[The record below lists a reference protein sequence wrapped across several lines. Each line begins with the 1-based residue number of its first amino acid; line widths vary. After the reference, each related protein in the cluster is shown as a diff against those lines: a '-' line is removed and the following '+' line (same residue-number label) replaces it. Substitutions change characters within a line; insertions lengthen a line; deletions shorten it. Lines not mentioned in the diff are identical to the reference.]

1 MKNCAAPLDCVKSII
16 MSAQNMSMLV
26 VKASTDVGM
35 SKFKFVKF
43 AFGKFLSHCLG
54 SQSGWIEKIFKE

>member
-1 MKNCAAPLDCVKSII
+1 MGKCAAPLDCVTSII

-26 VKASTDVGM
+26 VKASTDVEM
-35 SKFKFVKF
+35 SKFKSVKF

-54 SQSGWIEKIFKE
+54 RQSGWIEKIFKE

>member
-1 MKNCAAPLDCVKSII
+1 MRFFPACVAVITL
-16 MSAQNMSMLV
+16 SAQNMSMLV

-35 SKFKFVKF
+35 SKFKFVNF

>member
-1 MKNCAAPLDCVKSII
+1 MI
-16 MSAQNMSMLV
+16 
-26 VKASTDVGM
+26 KASTDVEM
-35 SKFKFVKF
+35 SKFKSVKF